1 MPEKGLFDTSLP
13 TLTIYDRADRP
24 SRNLL
29 AHAGQIIELGAGGG
43 GRNLWAARLDEAVRL
58 TERPVILVAH
68 GIGCF
73 AVTWWARLS
82 PASYVDKVAGAVFV
96 RPLGSVVGASPEQ
109 LFAGPRLRI
118 AFPSILADTGADAA
132 ALARDWGSRFL
143 ESSPL
148 RSIGELLASLRGDAD
163 GTVEPERGRLSL
175 AR

>member
-1 MPEKGLFDTSLP
+1 MPENGLFDTSLP

-24 SRNLL
+24 ARNLL
-29 AHAGQIIELGAGGG
+29 AHAGQIIELGG

-82 PASYVDKVAGAVFV
+82 PASYVEKVAGAVFV
-96 RPLGSVVGASPEQ
+96 RPLGSVVAATPDQ
-109 LFAGPRLRI
+109 LFAGPKLRI

-143 ESSPL
+143 DSSPV
-148 RSIGELLASLRGDAD
+148 RSIGDLLASLRG
-163 GTVEPERGRLSL
+163 EPEEAPEAERRHLSL
-175 AR
+175 AG

>member
-1 MPEKGLFDTSLP
+1 MPENGLFDPSLP
-13 TLTIYDRADRP
+13 TLTIFDSADRP
-24 SRNLL
+24 ARSLL
-29 AHAGQIIELGAGGG
+29 AHAGQIIELGAGG

-58 TERPVILVAH
+58 TEQPVILVAH

-82 PASYVDKVAGAVFV
+82 PASYVEKVAGAVFV
-96 RPLGSVVGASPEQ
+96 RPLGSAVRATPEQ

-143 ESSPL
+143 EASPL
-148 RSIGELLASLRGDAD
+148 RSIGELLASLRG
-163 GTVEPERGRLSL
+163 EPDEAPGPRSGGLSL

>member
-1 MPEKGLFDTSLP
+1 MPENGLFDTSLP

-29 AHAGQIIELGAGGG
+29 THAGQIIELGAGGG

-163 GTVEPERGRLSL
+163 DMPEPERSPFSL

>member
-1 MPEKGLFDTSLP
+1 MPENGLFDPSLP

-24 SRNLL
+24 ARGLL

-82 PASYVDKVAGAVFV
+82 PASYVEKVAGAVFV
-96 RPLGSVVGASPEQ
+96 RPLGSAIAASPDQ

-118 AFPSILADTGADAA
+118 AFPSILADTGAEAA

-143 ESSPL
+143 DSSPV
-148 RSIGELLASLRGDAD
+148 RSIGDLLASLRGESEAVPD
-163 GTVEPERGRLSL
+163 VEPRLLSL
-175 AR
+175 AG

>member
-1 MPEKGLFDTSLP
+1 MPENGLFDPSLP

-24 SRNLL
+24 ARSLL
-29 AHAGQIIELGAGGG
+29 AHAGQIIELGGG

-82 PASYVDKVAGAVFV
+82 PASYVEKVAGAVFV
-96 RPLGSVVGASPEQ
+96 RPLGSAVTASPEQ

-143 ESSPL
+143 DSTPV
-148 RSIGELLASLRGDAD
+148 RSIGDLLASLRSEPDA
-163 GTVEPERGRLSL
+163 VPAAENPLLCL
-175 AR
+175 AG

>member
-1 MPEKGLFDTSLP
+1 MPENGLFDPSLP

-24 SRNLL
+24 ARGLL

-82 PASYVDKVAGAVFV
+82 PASYVEKVAGAVFV
-96 RPLGSVVGASPEQ
+96 RPLGSAVAASPDQ

-143 ESSPL
+143 DSTPV
-148 RSIGELLASLRGDAD
+148 RSIGDLLASLRG
-163 GTVEPERGRLSL
+163 EPEAEPGTEPRLLSL
-175 AR
+175 AG

>member
-1 MPEKGLFDTSLP
+1 MPENGLFDTSLP

>member
-163 GTVEPERGRLSL
+163 GMAEPERSLLSL

>member
-1 MPEKGLFDTSLP
+1 MPENGLFDTSLP

-163 GTVEPERGRLSL
+163 GTAEPERNPLSL

>member
-1 MPEKGLFDTSLP
+1 MPENGLFDSSIP

-24 SRNLL
+24 ARSLL

-58 TERPVILVAH
+58 TERPVVLVAH

-96 RPLGSVVGASPEQ
+96 RPLGSAVTASPEQ

-143 ESSPL
+143 DSTRL
-148 RSIGELLASLRGDAD
+148 RSIGDLIASLRNEPDDAPA
-163 GTVEPERGRLSL
+163 GELVRLGI
-175 AR
+175 AG